1 MAFQKGT
8 RRRGGGGGGGGGGVR
23 LTPREM
29 GDFGLETVFSSSS
42 SYVQI
47 KRTKKRKCKKRT
59 EEKKT
64 KKRTTTTGVGPRSEC
79 STHNTFKLFMP
90 RRRTQTKKDIQ
101 KVFESFGEERK
112 KKKKK
117 KKTHQHR
124 EEEDFSPFVR
134 RCFG

>member
-1 MAFQKGT
+1 MAFQKGA
-8 RRRGGGGGGGGGGVR
+8 RRRGGGGGGGVR

-29 GDFGLETVFSSSS
+29 ANFGLETVFSSSS

-47 KRTKKRKCKKRT
+47 KRTKSAKCKKRT

-79 STHNTFKLFMP
+79 STHNTFKLLC
-90 RRRTQTKKDIQ
+90 QEEEHKQKKTYKKCLRALEKKEQ
-101 KVFESFGEERK
+101 K

-117 KKTHQHR
+117 VENTHTNTGGR
-124 EEEDFSPFVR
+124 GLLPFVR

>member
-1 MAFQKGT
+1 M
-8 RRRGGGGGGGGGGVR
+8 R

-29 GDFGLETVFSSSS
+29 ANFGLETVFSSSS

-79 STHNTFKLFMP
+79 THNNFIIMP
-90 RRRTQTKKDIQ
+90 RRRTQTKKDTQ
-101 KVFESFGEERK
+101 KVFESFGERTKKKKRK
-112 KKKKK
+112 KKVEN
-117 KKTHQHR
+117 THTNTGGR
-124 EEEDFSPFVR
+124 GRTSLLLCEDVLDNAFPPLVDDLDIF
-134 RCFG
+134 FN